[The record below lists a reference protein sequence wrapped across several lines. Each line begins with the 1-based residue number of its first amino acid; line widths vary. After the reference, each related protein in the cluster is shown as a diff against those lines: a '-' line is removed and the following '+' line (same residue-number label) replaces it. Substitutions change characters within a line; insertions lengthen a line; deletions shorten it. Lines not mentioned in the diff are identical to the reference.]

1 MGSGVGRNS
10 SSTRSPSPVT
20 VDMLNCSGRF
30 CARSSSLAPV
40 SREMAARSCVGLSC
54 CFPSEESDL
63 TSSWSGATEENR
75 SRKHH
80 DDGGASV
87 ESDQPLP
94 RRVNL
99 L

>member
-1 MGSGVGRNS
+1 
-10 SSTRSPSPVT
+10 
-20 VDMLNCSGRF
+20 
-30 CARSSSLAPV
+30 
-40 SREMAARSCVGLSC
+40 MAARSCVGLSC
-54 CFPSEESDL
+54 CFPSDDSDL

-94 RRVNL
+94 RSVNL
-99 L
+99 LWKKRISIRSNHVLNSNQLHFWC